1 MPPAAR
7 VADPTTHGAP
17 LAPGPGSMNVMIGF
31 MPAWRAMIDQH
42 ACPMVSITGAD
53 GIGSVIMGSPTVFI
67 NNMMA
72 CRMGDIV
79 VEKPGLAMGPANPIL
94 MGCPTV
100 LIGEVGMGSTIPT
113 RVGEAMTAMSSVIG
127 GDAGSTAQSLAMASQ
142 NAAATV
148 SLAGQD
154 ALSQAVGVDPSQ
166 NSAAPGDKKVWVEI
180 ELLNQD
186 GKPVPN
192 EPYRIELPDGT
203 ATEGCTD
210 DRGRARVEGIDPGNC
225 KISFTS
231 LDQRSW
237 KRK

>member
-1 MPPAAR
+1 
-7 VADPTTHGAP
+7 
-17 LAPGPGSMNVMIGF
+17 MIGF

-113 RVGEAMTAMSSVIG
+113 RIGEAMTSMSSVIG
-127 GDAGSTAQSLAMASQ
+127 GDAGSTAQSLATASQ

-166 NSAAPGDKKVWVEI
+166 NSSAASDKKVWVEI
-180 ELLNQD
+180 ELLDQD

-192 EPYRIELPDGT
+192 EPYRIELPDGS
-203 ATEGCTD
+203 ATEGSTD
-210 DRGRARVEGIDPGNC
+210 DRGRARVDGIDPGNC